1 MEASF
6 LTQVMLPLVL
16 ALIMFGMGL
25 SLTFEDFQRL
35 WKMPRSVFVGLF
47 GQLLLLPILAYAIV
61 IAFDLSASLAIGLII
76 LSACPGGTMSNVISH
91 LARANLALSVT
102 LTAITTIACVFSTPF
117 IIGLAISEFGDTSS
131 DSFSITGTS
140 LGLIVI
146 TLLPVL
152 AGIGVRRKFPEQAIR
167 REVLFRRFSGIF
179 MVLMIAAILIQ
190 ERDMLMSSFSQMFWA
205 TTTLNLVAIGVGIL
219 LAKSFRL
226 SSTDG
231 VTLGIEVGIQN
242 ASMAILIAVTFL
254 QSPAYATSAGVYGI
268 TMYIGG
274 ALLIALSKFTQAR

>member
-102 LTAITTIACVFSTPF
+102 LTAITTIACVFS
-117 IIGLAISEFGDTSS
+117 
-131 DSFSITGTS
+131 
-140 LGLIVI
+140 
-146 TLLPVL
+146 
-152 AGIGVRRKFPEQAIR
+152 
-167 REVLFRRFSGIF
+167 
-179 MVLMIAAILIQ
+179 IL
-190 ERDMLMSSFSQMFWA
+190 SSFQ
-205 TTTLNLVAIGVGIL
+205 I
-219 LAKSFRL
+219 
-226 SSTDG
+226 
-231 VTLGIEVGIQN
+231 
-242 ASMAILIAVTFL
+242 
-254 QSPAYATSAGVYGI
+254 
-268 TMYIGG
+268 
-274 ALLIALSKFTQAR
+274 